1 MKKLFLIFCI
11 CVIFS
16 LRAVADI
23 VVIINSN
30 NTAVWEPEAV
40 RTEVKS
46 IFLGAKEK
54 FSNGNN
60 AKPIDQS
67 EGKGIRKEFYLKIA
81 NKDETAMNIYWSNLI
96 FTGNGRPP
104 KILPDDSS
112 VKKFVNENI
121 SGIGYI
127 DASSVDNTVK
137 VLEVF
142 K

>member
-1 MKKLFLIFCI
+1 M
-11 CVIFS
+11 
-16 LRAVADI
+16 ADI

-30 NTAVWEPEAV
+30 NTTVWERETA
-40 RTEVKS
+40 RAEIKS

-54 FSNGNN
+54 FSNGNS

-67 EGKGIRKEFYLKIA
+67 EGKEIRKEFYLKIA
-81 NKDETAMNIYWSNLI
+81 NKDATAMNIYWSNLI

-112 VKKFVNENI
+112 IKKFVNENVG
-121 SGIGYI
+121 GIGYI
-127 DASSVDNTVK
+127 DSTSVDNTVK
-137 VLEVF
+137 VLEIF